1 MSAGQVRT
9 GERPKVVVVGGGFG
23 GVAAVQ
29 KLRKADVD
37 VLLVDRHVYNMFQ
50 PLLYQVATAGLNPGD
65 VTYFLRA
72 LRYKQDNVN
81 FRQGLLAKVDAD
93 NQRITLKDGEEIDY
107 DFLVLANGVT
117 TNFLHTPGAKQHSRA
132 IYTRSQALAIRDEL
146 FLHLE
151 QAAASPE
158 ETDGLRV
165 VIVGGGATGV
175 EMAGALAE
183 LRNQGL
189 TRAYPEIPK
198 GHIEI
203 TLVQRGHELIK
214 PFAPKLR
221 KYARN
226 ALDQRGV
233 ILRLGS
239 GVKEVMADGVLLT
252 DGTIVPADVVVWA
265 AGVKAHDE
273 VAAWGFEQGWGGRI
287 VVDDDM
293 RVKGRSNVFAVGDIA
308 LSESDLPQLA
318 QPALQSGKHAGAQI
332 LRILAGKPTQ
342 AFKYLDKGTMATIG
356 RNAAVTQIPHLP
368 GFTGWFAWYMWAGVH
383 VFQLL
388 GGRNR
393 LSTFANLASRYG
405 QFWYD
410 EPIPIIGEIRP
421 VRLHGDRDPEPV
433 TDDGPSAE
441 AQAAPLADPATA
453 SGPTSADDEQSR
465 SDEQSRPDDHGHD
478 DDQSHAESTADAA
491 SPAPSDPA
499 AV

>member
-1 MSAGQVRT
+1 M
-9 GERPKVVVVGGGFG
+9 
-23 GVAAVQ
+23 AAVQ

-81 FRQGLLAKVDAD
+81 FRQGLLAKVDSVG
-93 NQRITLKDGEEIDY
+93 QRITLKDGEEIDY

-117 TNFLHTPGAKQHSRA
+117 TNFLHTPGAKKHARA

-151 QAAASPE
+151 QAAAQPDE
-158 ETDGLRV
+158 FDGLRV

-198 GHIEI
+198 GHIAI

-226 ALDQRGV
+226 SLDQRGV

-239 GVKEVMADGVLLT
+239 GVKEVMEDGVLLT
-252 DGTIVPADVVVWA
+252 DGTVVPADVVVWA

-293 RVKGRSNVFAVGDIA
+293 RVKGQKNVFAVGDIA
-308 LSESDLPQLA
+308 LSASDLPQLA
-318 QPALQSGKHAGAQI
+318 QPALQSGKHAGRQI
-332 LRILAGKPTQ
+332 RRILAGKPTKP
-342 AFKYLDKGTMATIG
+342 FKYLDKGTMATIG

-410 EPIPIIGEIRP
+410 EPVPIIGEIRP

-433 TDDGPSAE
+433 SDDPPADRVAE
-441 AQAAPLADPATA
+441 AAAADVGLAPESGTPDPV
-453 SGPTSADDEQSR
+453 E
-465 SDEQSRPDDHGHD
+465 
-478 DDQSHAESTADAA
+478 AENTKA
-491 SPAPSDPA
+491 
-499 AV
+499 